1 MLSVILIWI
10 YVGIT
15 TFIMGYG
22 VLRVITRHLPYYAH
36 VCTENIAADAAG
48 RRREGR
54 RLCPMRQSADSY
66 FMCGLVCVTVYAQ
79 FFSLFA
85 GVGLWANVIL
95 CAACT
100 LTVLVDKKAFTAVF
114 RQMICSAGCSLG
126 GGTGQESGLTDAG
139 GRAKY
144 DDGTEGTAESGLP
157 NGGKRIGRSGAL
169 RLCAVLVVFL
179 LFAYGTSRGMI
190 HYDTGLYHAQS
201 IRWIEEYGVV
211 KGLGNLHCR
220 LAYNSS
226 SFALSALYS
235 MAFLGGQSYHCTAG
249 WLAFLLAAVCLR
261 IGKSLRAGR
270 LRSSDFARVMCVYYL
285 VNIFDEMIS
294 PASDY
299 FMVLVAFY
307 IVIKWLDLSERGEE
321 TLLPYALLCVLG
333 VFLMTVKLSAALILL
348 LTVYPACRLLRE
360 KRWGETGVYLGL
372 GILTALPFFI
382 RNVIISGWLVYPF
395 TQMDLFDVVW
405 KIPKGIADYDARE
418 IQVWGRGYTDVSQF
432 DMPVREWLPGWFAGL
447 AGSDKVLV
455 LGAAAAV
462 FVLLTEA
469 AYLVCGRRTA
479 AAGRFARWRVQGD
492 SDGTAAQKTA
502 APIASE
508 SLLPPVLLTVQ
519 ATVAAS
525 FLFWLCTSPL
535 IRYGCVW
542 VYLTAAVIFGGICE
556 AVMCFVERG
565 KRSGADSQRQDESAG
580 GTESGRRIAGERSD
594 PRGNVRGWRTADS
607 RQWRFAVG
615 WAASAAVILLLAYK
629 GFALTREIAGSYV
642 NDYWLVQKD
651 YENYETRSYEI
662 AGVTFYRP
670 AEGDQTGYDSFP
682 SSPSEADIVFLG
694 ERIAD
699 GFRAADPL

>member
-1 MLSVILIWI
+1 MLSVIFIWLYI
-10 YVGIT
+10 GIT

-22 VLRVITRHLPYYAH
+22 VLRVLTRHLPHY
-36 VCTENIAADAAG
+36 TPNADA
-48 RRREGR
+48 
-54 RLCPMRQSADSY
+54 Y

-95 CAACT
+95 CAACI
-100 LTVLVDKKAFTAVF
+100 LTMLVDKKAFMAAL
-114 RQMICSAGCSLG
+114 RQMICSTGSHFSGGAGQG
-126 GGTGQESGLTDAG
+126 SGLSDG
-139 GRAKY
+139 G
-144 DDGTEGTAESGLP
+144 E
-157 NGGKRIGRSGAL
+157 RIGRSGAL
-169 RLCAVLVVFL
+169 RLCAVLAAFL

-235 MAFLGGQSYHCTAG
+235 MAFLGGQSYHCAAG
-249 WLAFLLAAVCLR
+249 WLAFLLAVVCLR
-261 IGKSLRAGR
+261 IGKSLRVGR

-307 IVIKWLDLSERGEE
+307 IVITWLDLSERGEE
-321 TLLPYALLCVLG
+321 TILPYALLCVLG

-348 LTVYPACRLLRE
+348 FTLYPACRLLRE
-360 KRWGETGVYLGL
+360 KRWGEIGVYLGL

-382 RNVIISGWLVYPF
+382 RNVVISGWLVYPF
-395 TQMDLFDVVW
+395 TQIDLFDVIW

-432 DMPVREWLPGWFAGL
+432 DMPVREWLPGWFGGL
-447 AGSDKVLV
+447 AGSDKLLV

-462 FVLLTEA
+462 A
-469 AYLVCGRRTA
+469 ALIVETGYLVWRRCRRRMA
-479 AAGRFARWRVQGD
+479 AAGRFALWRVQGD

-502 APIASE
+502 APVASE
-508 SLLPPVLLTVQ
+508 SVLPPALLTGQ

-542 VYLTAAVIFGGICE
+542 VYLTAAVIFGGIYE
-556 AVMCFVERG
+556 AVVCYAERG
-565 KRSGADSQRQDESAG
+565 ARSGADSQRQDESVG
-580 GTESGRRIAGERSD
+580 GTESGRRIAGGRSD
-594 PRGNVRGWRTADS
+594 LRGNLRGWRKTDS
-607 RQWRFAVG
+607 RQWRLAVG
-615 WAASAAVILLLAYK
+615 WTVSAAVILLLAYK

-642 NDYWLVQKD
+642 NDHWLVQKD
-651 YENYETRSYEI
+651 YDNYETRSYEI
-662 AGVTFYRP
+662 AGVTFYCP
-670 AEGDQTGYDSFP
+670 MEGDQAGYDSFP
-682 SSPSEADIVFLG
+682 SSSSEADIVFLG
-694 ERIAD
+694 EEIAD
-699 GFRAADPL
+699 GFRAAQ